1 MRALILL
8 ECLVVL
14 ALAGLILAPGRL
26 PGVPGP
32 DAVEEPLVFPAARFL
47 SDAIP
52 GESATYRVDRGESTI
67 EFRVVTADRGGPQ
80 GPPKV
85 TITRVLHD
93 RAGRELPEAEP
104 TYVHLLAEH
113 GLFPF
118 LTPELPRAYDRV
130 WILRRIV
137 HDEIP
142 WLGRKLPCW
151 RVECIDPALDPSQET
166 VVVWMHEDVPVYGI
180 LQFERAGHLYECT
193 SWRPAK

>member
-8 ECLVVL
+8 ECLAIL
-14 ALAGLILAPGRL
+14 ALAALILAPGRL

-32 DAVEEPLVFPAARFL
+32 NTAEESPVFPASKFL
-47 SDAIP
+47 ADAVP
-52 GESATYRVDRGESTI
+52 GESVTYRVDRGESTL
-67 EFRVVTADRGGPQ
+67 EFRVDKADRGGPQ

-85 TITRVLHD
+85 TITHEYRD
-93 RAGRELPEAEP
+93 RAGREIPEAEP

-130 WILRRIV
+130 WILRKITR
-137 HDEIP
+137 DELP
-142 WLGRKLPCW
+142 WLGRRLPCW
-151 RVECIDPALDPSQET
+151 RVECIDPALDPNQELVT
-166 VVVWMHEDVPVYGI
+166 VWMHEDVPVYGI

-193 SWRPAK
+193 SWRPKS